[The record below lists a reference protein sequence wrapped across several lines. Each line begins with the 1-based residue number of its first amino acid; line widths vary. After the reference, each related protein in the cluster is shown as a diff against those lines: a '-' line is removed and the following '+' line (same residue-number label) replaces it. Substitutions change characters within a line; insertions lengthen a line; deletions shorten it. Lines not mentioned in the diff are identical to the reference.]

1 MQENEAQG
9 PTGQQ
14 PSSGDPATGA
24 PAPAAATVSR
34 RQLLGRMSAVAA
46 AGAAAWVV
54 PEILTAKPAAGAT
67 LSGPVTSAGTTGS
80 STPVQT
86 AATTTAATS
95 PHTLAFTGFN
105 LERDVGIGSALVA
118 GGWAMHLW
126 ASRTADAAAGGAA
139 GTTGSGASP
148 PESMPPE
155 GG

>member
-1 MQENEAQG
+1 MQNDEAQG
-9 PTGQQ
+9 PVARRPEDDADGG
-14 PSSGDPATGA
+14 PPPAGGK
-24 PAPAAATVSR
+24 TVSR

-67 LSGPVTSAGTTGS
+67 LSGPATSGQTSGTESVVTTSAT
-80 STPVQT
+80 
-86 AATTTAATS
+86 TS

-126 ASRTADAAAGGAA
+126 ASRAA
-139 GTTGSGASP
+139 GTVADGAVGTAGSVADPAGSP
-148 PESMPPE
+148 PAE